1 MSNKEVVN
9 QLLSNAELI
18 ILSLVNEKPTY
29 AYEIEKQIE
38 ARRMRHW
45 VKIGIA
51 SIYQVLE
58 RLNRKGYVEFD
69 TEREGKAPERKRYFI
84 TAEGQAELKA
94 AVESRLTQLEGY
106 YLDLN
111 VALEGSDILEPN
123 GLKKCLTERLENAR
137 YSLERLTQNY
147 KAQKNQKQKAGAIA
161 RNVMLFREAEVR
173 FLEEF
178 LSEL

>member
-1 MSNKEVVN
+1 M
-9 QLLSNAELI
+9 LSNAELI

-58 RLNRKGYVEFD
+58 RLQRKGYVEFD

-84 TAEGQAELKA
+84 TAEGQAALKA
-94 AVESRLTQLEGY
+94 AVKNLLVQLEWY

-111 VALEGSDILEPN
+111 VALEGSDILEPDE
-123 GLKKCLTERLENAR
+123 LKKCLAQRLEKAR
-137 YSLERLTQNY
+137 YSLQKLTQNY
-147 KAQKNQKQKAGAIA
+147 AMQKNEKLKAGAIA
-161 RNVMLFREAEVR
+161 RNVMLFREAEVK
-173 FLEEF
+173 FLQ
-178 LSEL
+178 ELLAELKTIF

>member
-1 MSNKEVVN
+1 M
-9 QLLSNAELI
+9 LSNAELI

-58 RLNRKGYVEFD
+58 RLYRKGYLEYD

-84 TAEGQAELKA
+84 TAAGKTELKTG
-94 AVESRLTQLEGY
+94 VKSLLVQLESY

-111 VALEGSDILEPN
+111 VALEGSDILEP
-123 GLKKCLTERLENAR
+123 GELKKCLEERLEKAR
-137 YSLERLTQNY
+137 FSLQKLSQNY
-147 KAQKNQKQKAGAIA
+147 LAQKKQRLQAGAIA
-161 RNVMLFREAEVR
+161 RNVLLFREAEVK

-178 LSEL
+178 LAELP

>member
-1 MSNKEVVN
+1 
-9 QLLSNAELI
+9 LLSNAELI

-84 TAEGQAELKA
+84 TADGQAELKA
-94 AVESRLTQLEGY
+94 GVKSLLMELEWY

-111 VALEGSDILEPN
+111 VALEGSDILEP
-123 GLKKCLTERLENAR
+123 GELKRCLEERLEKAR
-137 YSLERLTQNY
+137 YSLRKLMQNY
-147 KAQKNQKQKAGAIA
+147 VAQKNQKLKAGIIA
-161 RNVMLFREAEVR
+161 RNVMLFRETEVK
-173 FLEEF
+173 FLEE
-178 LSEL
+178 LLAEL

>member
-1 MSNKEVVN
+1 VVN

-18 ILSLVNEKPTY
+18 ILSLINEKPTY

-58 RLNRKGYVEFD
+58 RLHRKGYVEFD

-84 TAEGQAELKA
+84 TSDGQVELKA
-94 AVESRLTQLEGY
+94 AVKSLLVQLEWY

-111 VALEGSDILEPN
+111 VALEGSDILEP
-123 GLKKCLTERLENAR
+123 GELKKCLGERLEKAR
-137 YSLERLTQNY
+137 YSLQKLTQNY
-147 KAQKNQKQKAGAIA
+147 GTQKNHKLKAGAIA
-161 RNVMLFREAEVR
+161 RSVMLFREAEVK
-173 FLEEF
+173 FLEE
-178 LSEL
+178 LLAEM